1 MKRYSYFVLIAALT
15 GFCLHALAGPG
26 EPGHSHGEGE
36 TPFQG
41 ANAPK
46 RFADS
51 SVYLP
56 KISQRQLGIRTT
68 LVQFG
73 AFPRTIELSGKVIHN
88 PNYGGNVQAI
98 VAGRITPPP
107 RGFPVPGQLV
117 KQGDLLAY
125 VTPEIGPANT
135 RSLAE
140 SRLKRLQ
147 ALSDTIPRKVLE
159 EAQAA
164 VANEELRAPVSGMVA
179 TTGVVSGQVVEARQM
194 IFEIVNPNKFMVE
207 AVAYDPTRVDKIG
220 SANLSIGDKIVP
232 LKLQGAAK
240 RLREQALPITFLAED
255 KELSQLAIGQVLR
268 VYVQTNQA
276 IKGFRIPTS
285 AVVRDSSNQSV
296 VWIKEGPQLFR
307 QITVTPEPLDGSYS
321 LVQSIHENDRV
332 VSKSASLLNQ
342 IR

>member
-1 MKRYSYFVLIAALT
+1 MKRHSHFVLIAALT
-15 GFCLHALAGPG
+15 SFCLHALAGPG

-46 RFADS
+46 RFADG

-56 KISQRQLGIRTT
+56 KIAQRQLGIRTA
-68 LVQFG
+68 LVQEG
-73 AFPRTIELSGKVIHN
+73 EFPRTIELSAKVINN
-88 PNYGGNVQAI
+88 PNYGGRVQAMI
-98 VAGRITPPP
+98 TGRITPPP
-107 RGFPVPGQLV
+107 KGFPVPGQLV
-117 KQGDLLAY
+117 KQGDLLAF

-147 ALSDTIPRKVLE
+147 ALSDTVPRKVLE

-164 VANEELRAPVSGMVA
+164 LANEELRAPVSGMVA
-179 TTGVVSGQVVEARQM
+179 TTGVVSGQVVEARQL

-207 AVAYDPTRVDKIG
+207 AVTYEPSVVDNIG
-220 SANLSIGDKIVP
+220 SANLSIGDQIIP

-240 RLREQALPITFLAED
+240 RLREQALPITFLADDEG
-255 KELSQLAIGQVLR
+255 LSQLAIGQVLR
-268 VYVQTNQA
+268 VYVQTKQT

-285 AVVRDSSNQSV
+285 AVVRDGSNQSV

-307 QITVTPEPLDGSYS
+307 PITVTPEPLNGSDS
-321 LVQSIHENDRV
+321 LVQGLHENDRV
-332 VSKSASLLNQ
+332 ASKSASLLNQ

>member
-1 MKRYSYFVLIAALT
+1 MKRRYHFVLISALT

-36 TPFQG
+36 ATFQG

-46 RFADS
+46 RLADG

-56 KISQRQLGIRTT
+56 KIAQRQLGIRTA

-73 AFPRTIELSGKVIHN
+73 EFPRTIELSGKVIHN
-88 PNYGGNVQAI
+88 PNYGGKVQAM

-107 RGFPVPGQLV
+107 KGFPVPGQLV

-125 VTPEIGPANT
+125 ITPEIGPANT

-147 ALSDTIPRKVLE
+147 ALSDTVPRKVLE

-164 VANEELRAPVSGMVA
+164 VANEELRAPVSGTVA
-179 TTGVVSGQVVEARQM
+179 TTGVVSGQVVEARQL
-194 IFEIVNPNKFMVE
+194 IFEIVNPSKFMVE
-207 AVAYDPTRVDKIG
+207 AIAYEPSVVDNIG
-220 SANLSIGDKIVP
+220 SANLNIGDQIIP

-240 RLREQALPITFLAED
+240 RLREQALPITFLADDEG
-255 KELSQLAIGQVLR
+255 LSQLAIGQVLR
-268 VYVQTNQA
+268 VYVQTKQT

-285 AVVRDSSNQSV
+285 AVVRDGSNQSV
-296 VWIKEGPQLFR
+296 VWVKEGPQLFSP
-307 QITVTPEPLDGSYS
+307 ITVTPEPLDGSDS
-321 LVQSIHENDRV
+321 LVQGLHENDRV
-332 VSKSASLLNQ
+332 ASKSASLLNQ

>member
-1 MKRYSYFVLIAALT
+1 MKRHFQFVLIAALT

-26 EPGHSHGEGE
+26 QPGHSHGDGE

-41 ANAPK
+41 TNAPK
-46 RFADS
+46 RLADS

-56 KISQRQLGIRTT
+56 KVAQRQLGIRTA
-68 LVQFG
+68 LAQVG
-73 AFPRTIELSGKVIHN
+73 EFPRTIELSGKVIHN
-88 PNYGGNVQAI
+88 PNYGGKVQAM

-107 RGFPVPGQLV
+107 KGFPIPGQFV
-117 KQGDLLAY
+117 QQGDLLAY

-147 ALSDTIPRKVLE
+147 ALSDTVPRKVLE

-179 TTGVVSGQVVEARQM
+179 TTGVVSGQVVEARQL

-207 AVAYDPTRVDKIG
+207 GIAYEPTIVNNIG
-220 SANLSIGDKIVP
+220 SANLSIGDQIIP

-240 RLREQALPITFLAED
+240 RLREQALPITFLSDDEG
-255 KELSQLAIGQVLR
+255 LSQLAIGQVLR
-268 VYVQTNQA
+268 VYVQTKQT

-285 AVVRDSSNQSV
+285 AVVRDGSNQSV
-296 VWIKEGPQLFR
+296 VWVKEGPQLFR
-307 QITVTPEPLDGSYS
+307 PITVTPEPLNGSDS
-321 LVQSIHENDRV
+321 LVQGLHENDRV
-332 VSKSASLLNQ
+332 VFKSASLLNQ

>member
-1 MKRYSYFVLIAALT
+1 MKRHSHFVLIAALT
-15 GFCLHALAGPG
+15 SFCLHALAGPG

-46 RFADS
+46 RFADG

-56 KISQRQLGIRTT
+56 KIAQRQLGIRTA

-73 AFPRTIELSGKVIHN
+73 EFPRTIELSATVINN
-88 PNYGGNVQAI
+88 PNYGGKAQAVI
-98 VAGRITPPP
+98 AGRITPPP
-107 RGFPVPGQLV
+107 KGFPVPGQFV

-147 ALSDTIPRKVLE
+147 ALSDTVPRKVLE

-179 TTGVVSGQVVEARQM
+179 TTGVVSGQVVEARQL

-207 AVAYDPTRVDKIG
+207 AVAYEPSVVDNIG
-220 SANLSIGDKIVP
+220 SANLSIGDQIIP

-240 RLREQALPITFLAED
+240 RLREQALPITFLADDEG
-255 KELSQLAIGQVLR
+255 LSQLAIGQVLR
-268 VYVQTNQA
+268 VYVQTKQT

-285 AVVRDSSNQSV
+285 SVVRDGSNQSV
-296 VWIKEGPQLFR
+296 VWVKEGPQLFR
-307 QITVTPEPLDGSYS
+307 PITVTPEPLNGSDS
-321 LVQSIHENDRV
+321 LVQGLHENDRV
-332 VSKSASLLNQ
+332 ASKSASLLNQ